1 MFKIIPILLGVVISY
16 VFALVL
22 QGLGFT
28 NPDGS
33 VILNFSGVSS
43 AAVVGLPPFI
53 LPKFNLT
60 AILIMAP
67 IAIATMMEHIG
78 DMSAISATVEENYL
92 ADPGLHRT
100 LIGDGVATAFAG
112 AIGGPANTTYGENT
126 GVLELSKVYDPRVIR
141 IAAVFAI
148 ILSFI
153 PKFSSVISTMPT
165 AIIGGISFML
175 YGMISAIGVRNVVE
189 NKVDLTKSLT
199 ALAIAAIAGI
209 LLNAILPGNDYEFGK
224 NPAGDSSRG
233 VYVMNTDSEKEESE
247 DNK

>member
-1 MFKIIPILLGVVISY
+1 MALAVIIIFNIWGKGMFKIIPILLGVVISY

-78 DMSAISATVEENYL
+78 DISAISATVGQN
-92 ADPGLHRT
+92 
-100 LIGDGVATAFAG
+100 
-112 AIGGPANTTYGENT
+112 
-126 GVLELSKVYDPRVIR
+126 
-141 IAAVFAI
+141 
-148 ILSFI
+148 FI
-153 PKFSSVISTMPT
+153 EGRDCIVP
-165 AIIGGISFML
+165 
-175 YGMISAIGVRNVVE
+175 
-189 NKVDLTKSLT
+189 
-199 ALAIAAIAGI
+199 
-209 LLNAILPGNDYEFGK
+209 
-224 NPAGDSSRG
+224 
-233 VYVMNTDSEKEESE
+233 
-247 DNK
+247 